1 MSKTITSNETLPTI
15 DAATLETVQGGWLP
29 AAAVGAAVATFGFG
43 HSKGQQK
50 HDGKPWESAKDLVDP
65 RNKANWPRVLP
76 VVGGVYSAGR
86 LLYKA
91 GEAVGRS

>member
-1 MSKTITSNETLPTI
+1 MSNKILSNETLPTI
-15 DAATLETVQGGWLP
+15 ETATLATVQGGWVAPL
-29 AAAVGAAVATFGFG
+29 VGAALTVAGFG

-50 HDGKPWESAKDLVDP
+50 HDGRPWESAKDLVDP

-76 VVGGVYSAGR
+76 VVGGAYSAGR